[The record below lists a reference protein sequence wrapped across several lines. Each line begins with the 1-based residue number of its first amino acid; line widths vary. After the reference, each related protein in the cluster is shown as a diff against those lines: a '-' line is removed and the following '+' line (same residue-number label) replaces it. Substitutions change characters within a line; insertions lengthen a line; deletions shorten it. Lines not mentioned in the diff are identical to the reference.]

1 MTTSNFSDSVDDMMS
16 CFTNENEQPNPLLN
30 SAKRISEVETIK
42 EDALERLQTRK
53 ISKGKNNAGQNDE
66 GTKRRNSFFG
76 TELSELEIM
85 QEGPKVSKRSESFDC
100 KTRSVDLRSQKP
112 MSNGWMKEQED

>member
-76 TELSELEIM
+76 TKLSELECM
-85 QEGPKVSKRSESFDC
+85 QEGPKISKRSESFDC